1 VRPSS
6 LVVAAALTGLL
17 APLPLCLHAGR
28 ADAAA
33 VPPDVMPVKDI
44 KPGMKGYGLT
54 VFQGTKPG
62 KFSVEVIGVLKNF
75 LPRQDLILVKTE
87 NPRLDVAK
95 VVAGMSGSP
104 IYLNGKMIGA
114 YSYGWSFGSEPVA
127 GVTPIMS
134 MLAEERRPLP
144 KSIYGWPLKV
154 LPGHATASASTAGM
168 FGPRYT
174 GSLNHYDLLRHAREL
189 ARAHAS
195 LAPGN
200 DAALHPLATPLLMGG
215 MTSQGV
221 GIARSL
227 LSPLGLEPLQA
238 GGAGATDPNAPK
250 HFVDGCAIGV
260 DLIRGDMSAM
270 GLGTVTRVN
279 GSELVAFGHPMMQ
292 SGVTALPT
300 SIGRVLWFL
309 ASEMRS
315 FKIGESV
322 RPLGALINDR
332 QAAIVVSEAEKAP
345 LIDVNMKIEGVPG
358 NPVKDW
364 HFQVAH
370 EPFMS
375 PAFMAV
381 ALGNAMQDA
390 ASERQDVSWTADSA
404 LTIRGH
410 GTIHLQDFGVA
421 IGGTP
426 DPQDF
431 IRSNLVRAV
440 GALMNNPWEDVVIE
454 RADMVIK
461 LRFARDILR
470 LRGAEVLDPELDAG
484 QPARIRLTLIPYA
497 GPAFTRT
504 VSVPLPRHLAGQS
517 VTLDLTPGY
526 TEQRD
531 QADPDSLDQLIKNL
545 ENPIYPPKSIVISY
559 NTGAGAVSYKGHV
572 ARDLPPGG
580 LDMIR
585 PTSSSV
591 APDAFRSETRF
602 VVPLAKFMTG
612 QDHVTVTVKPVLR

>member
-1 VRPSS
+1 MRPSS
-6 LVVAAALTGLL
+6 LVVAAALAGLL
-17 APLPLCLHAGR
+17 VPVPLCLHAER
-28 ADAAA
+28 ADAAV

-54 VFQGTKPG
+54 VFHGTKPG
-62 KFSVEVIGVLKNF
+62 KFNVEVIGVLKNF
-75 LPRQDLILVKTE
+75 QPRQDLILIKTQ

-114 YSYGWSFGSEPVA
+114 YAYGWSFGSEPVA
-127 GVTPIMS
+127 GVTPIMN

-144 KSIYGWPLKV
+144 KSIYGWPLRV
-154 LPGHATASASTAGM
+154 LPRRGAARGRTSSL

-174 GSLNHYDLLRHAREL
+174 GSLNHYDLLKHAREL
-189 ARAHAS
+189 AKAHAALVPS
-195 LAPGN
+195 SQ
-200 DAALHPLATPLLMGG
+200 AALHPLATPLLMGG
-215 MTSQGV
+215 MTSAGV
-221 GIARSL
+221 HLARSL

-238 GGAGATDPNAPK
+238 GGSGVRDPSAPK
-250 HFVDGCAIGV
+250 HFVDGGAIGV

-279 GSELVAFGHPMMQ
+279 GSELVAFGHPMLQ

-322 RPLGALINDR
+322 RPLGALVNDR
-332 QAAIVVSEAEKAP
+332 QAAIVVSEKEKAP
-345 LIDVNMKIEGVPG
+345 LIRVHMKIEGVPG
-358 NPVKDW
+358 APVKDW

-381 ALGNAMQDA
+381 ALGNALQDA
-390 ASERQDVSWTADSA
+390 ASERQDVSWTANST
-404 LTIRGH
+404 LTIRRH
-410 GTIHLQDFGVA
+410 GTLHIQDFGVA

-431 IRSNLVRAV
+431 VRSNLVRAV
-440 GALMNNPWEDVVIE
+440 GALMNNPWQNLIIE

-470 LRGAEVLDPELDAG
+470 LRGAQVLDPEVNAG

-504 VSVPLPRHLAGQS
+504 VSVPLPRYLAGKKL
-517 VTLDLTPGY
+517 TLTISPGY
-526 TEQRD
+526 NEQRD
-531 QADPDSLDQLIKNL
+531 QADPDSLNQLINNL
-545 ENPIYPPKSIVISY
+545 QNPIYPPKSIVISY
-559 NTGAGAVSYKGHV
+559 DSGAGAVSYRGHV
-572 ARDLPPGG
+572 ARDLPPGA
-580 LDMIR
+580 LDAIR
-585 PTSSSV
+585 PTSSSL

-602 VVPLAKFMTG
+602 VVPLTKFMTG
-612 QDHVTVTVKPVLR
+612 QDHVTVKIKPVLN